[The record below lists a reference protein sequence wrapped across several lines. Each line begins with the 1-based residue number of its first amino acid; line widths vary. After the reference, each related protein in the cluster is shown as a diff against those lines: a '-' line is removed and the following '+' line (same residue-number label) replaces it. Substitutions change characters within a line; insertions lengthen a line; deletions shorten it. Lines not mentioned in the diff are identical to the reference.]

1 MADLRAVSIE
11 PGALGVAAVLA
22 DIRRAV
28 LGDGEPI
35 ALLAAGPE
43 QLRARSLEAV
53 AIHDPV
59 DPDTAVVITTSGST
73 GQPRG
78 VELSRTALRASV
90 DACHSYFLGPGRW
103 VTAMPAH
110 HVGGLMT
117 VVRSIVA
124 GFDPVVHDGVG
135 GAAAFTA
142 EDFAVTTALAYS
154 KSHGEPLYVSLTPT
168 HLDRLIREP
177 VGIAALARYGAV
189 LSGAAATPPELLVTL
204 QRNGIRVARSYGM
217 TETCGGVVYDGKP
230 IAGVE
235 IGIAAGR
242 VRVTG
247 PMVARGYRGPA
258 HLSEGVFSTTDQGV
272 PSMLTADL
280 GSFDNGV
287 LTVTGR
293 ADDVVQVGGQSV
305 DLAAVTAVF
314 RSLPGVV
321 DAVVVAVPDREWGSV
336 PMALVVGAIPASFDV
351 VIGQQLGRA
360 AVPRTCRVVDDLPRL
375 ASGKVDRL
383 AAIEI
388 GSAY

>member
-11 PGALGVAAVLA
+11 PGSLGVASVLA

-35 ALLAAGPE
+35 ALLPAGPE
-43 QLRARSLEAV
+43 QLRARSLAAV
-53 AIHDPV
+53 AIHEPV
-59 DPDTAVVITTSGST
+59 DPDTAIVITTSGST
-73 GQPRG
+73 GHPRG
-78 VELSRTALRASV
+78 VELSRKALRASV
-90 DACHSYFLGPGRW
+90 DACHSHFLGPGRW

-117 VVRSIVA
+117 IVRSIVA
-124 GFDPVVHDGVG
+124 GFDPVVHDGIG

-154 KSHGEPLYVSLTPT
+154 KTRGEPLYVSLTPT

-177 VGIAALARYGAV
+177 VGIAALSRYGAV
-189 LSGAAATPPELLVTL
+189 LSGAAATPPELLITL

-235 IGIAAGR
+235 IGVEVGR

-258 HLSEGVFSTTDQGV
+258 DLSAGVFSTTDQGV

-280 GSFDNGV
+280 GSLVDGI

-293 ADDVVQVGGQSV
+293 SDDVVQVGGQSV
-305 DLAAVTAVF
+305 DLAAVTAVV

-321 DAVVVAVPDREWGSV
+321 DAVVVAVPDREWGSI
-336 PMALVVGAIPASFDV
+336 PMALVVGAIPASFDA

-360 AVPRTCRVVDDLPRL
+360 AVPRSARLVADLPRL

-388 GSAY
+388 VSGC